1 MYIRN
6 DSVEM
11 IEVAPSQAVNVPA
24 ALRLHLVTLEMVEAA
39 RCEMDQ
45 REAAPS
51 KPGSCHF
58 RRLDR
63 CCSGRSP

>member
-1 MYIRN
+1 MRNHKPFATVAPGPMMYIRN

-45 REAAPS
+45 REAA
-51 KPGSCHF
+51 
-58 RRLDR
+58 
-63 CCSGRSP
+63 